1 MIIREIKKED
11 NVALAEVIRNVLIEK
26 EVPKTGTAFED
37 KELDMMFETYQ
48 DKKSIYYVL
57 VSDGKVL
64 GGGGITSLRGGD
76 ATVCELQKMYFS
88 SEVRGKG
95 MGRAMI
101 EKCLDFAK
109 AEGFDLCYLE
119 TMPNMHAA
127 QKLYRKV
134 GFEYIDHAMGNTGH
148 CSCSVWMTKSL

>member
-11 NVALAEVIRNVLIEK
+11 NIALAEVIRSVLIEK

-37 KELDMMFETYQ
+37 EELDMMFETYQ

-57 VSDGKVL
+57 VSDGNIL
-64 GGGGITSLRGGD
+64 GGGGITPLRGGD

-88 SEVRGKG
+88 SEARGKG

-101 EKCLDFAK
+101 EKCIDFAK
-109 AEGFDLCYLE
+109 TEGFELCYLE

-127 QKLYRKV
+127 QKLYQKV

>member
-1 MIIREIKKED
+1 VIIREIKKED
-11 NVALAEVIRNVLIEK
+11 NIALAEVIRSVLIEK

-37 KELDMMFETYQ
+37 EELDMMFETYQ

-57 VSDGKVL
+57 VSDGNIL
-64 GGGGITSLRGGD
+64 GGGGITPLRGGD

-88 SEVRGKG
+88 SEARGKG

-101 EKCLDFAK
+101 EKCIDFAK
-109 AEGFDLCYLE
+109 TEGFELCYLE

-127 QKLYRKV
+127 QKLYQKV

>member
-11 NVALAEVIRNVLIEK
+11 NVALAEVIRSVLIEK

-48 DKKSIYYVL
+48 DKKSVYYVL
-57 VSDGKVL
+57 VSDGNVL
-64 GGGGITSLRGGD
+64 GGGGITPLRGGD
-76 ATVCELQKMYFS
+76 AKVCELQKMYFS
-88 SEVRGKG
+88 SDARGKG

-109 AEGFDLCYLE
+109 AEGFELCYLE
-119 TMPNMHAA
+119 TMPNMHTA
-127 QKLYRKV
+127 QKLYQKV
-134 GFEYIDHAMGNTGH
+134 GFEYINHAMGNTGH